1 MTMIRPRLLNSTKWA
16 VAAITAASI
25 LVACGGNA
33 GVGGTVNGLANGQTL
48 VLQNNSADNL
58 SIVGTTAGS
67 ISFDFATSIAS
78 GSTYNATVL
87 TQPTGQTCTVA
98 NGSGT
103 IDVNGTGISNIV
115 VTCTTTASVV
125 AVVTGLKAG
134 LGLTLTTNGQSLPI
148 AANGSFPFPS
158 IITAGSQYAVTV
170 SVQPASQTCKVTN
183 GTGTVVAGTTSNV
196 SVACS

>member
-103 IDVNGTGISNIV
+103 IDVNGTGVGNIV

-125 AVVTGLKAG
+125 AAVTGLRSG
-134 LGLTLTTNGQSLPI
+134 LGVTLATNGQSLPV
-148 AANGSFPFPS
+148 AANGTFPFPS
-158 IITAGSQYAVTV
+158 IITAGSTYNVTV
-170 SVQPASQTCKVTN
+170 TAQPLGQTCTVTN
-183 GTGTVVAGTTSNV
+183 ATGTVVSGTTFT
-196 SVACS
+196 VAVNCV